1 MINQTKTDTIMKKII
16 IALALLIGVQGQAD
30 AQFLKKLGKAIDK
43 ASKTVDD
50 VANTILGD
58 TDTSSNQ
65 TSKTTKNSKPYQ
77 LGESKITIIG
87 DNPGVSMTKLHAT
100 RVYGSKNVILNMQL
114 YNSTDESWEIY
125 TEIGS
130 YCEAV
135 DDNGNQ
141 FKKGGVDMGNGEFTT
156 HRTGNTILDDT
167 KLNMRLLFS
176 HVNLDDTRFKRVVM
190 NYYYLDHDYKLHDGT
205 FRMDNVPIT
214 LLPSLKADGVYGE
227 GKVLIG
233 SAITSLPDT
242 IPYMYDSYTVNQ
254 INNDG
259 KTYKLV
265 TFTLDDE
272 VMFKAISTDQTTI
285 GYICV
290 DTPHVQFKVGE
301 NFYAVDNYL
310 YQDDKFCTPNSNGDL
325 TFKGLTLKR
334 EKSPTTYR
342 EEIKRVYA
350 GL

>member
-1 MINQTKTDTIMKKII
+1 MKKII
-16 IALALLIGVQGQAD
+16 IALALLVGVQGQAD
-30 AQFLKKLGKAIDK
+30 AQFLKKLGNAIDK
-43 ASKTVDD
+43 AAKTVDD

-58 TDTSSNQ
+58 TNSSSNQ
-65 TSKTTKNSKPYQ
+65 TNKTSKKSKPYQ

-100 RVYGSKNVILNMQL
+100 RVYGSKDVILNMQL
-114 YNSTDESWEIY
+114 YNSTDESCKLY
-125 TEIGS
+125 TEIT
-130 YCEAV
+130 YCVAV

-141 FKKGGVDMGNGEFTT
+141 FKKGGVDMGGGEFDIY
-156 HRTGNTILDDT
+156 RMSNTILDDT

-176 HVNLDDTRFKRVVM
+176 HVNLDVTRFKRAEM
-190 NYYYLDHDYKLHDGT
+190 AYYYLDYDSQVHDGT

-233 SAITSLPDT
+233 SAITSLPDA
-242 IPYMYDSYTVNQ
+242 IPYMYDNYTTSQ
-254 INNDG
+254 FSNNG
-259 KTYKLV
+259 KTYKMI

-272 VMFKAISTDQTTI
+272 VMFKAISRDQTTI
-285 GYICV
+285 SYICV

-301 NFYAVDNYL
+301 SFYSINDYL
-310 YQDDKFCTPNSNGDL
+310 YQDDKFCTPNTNGDL